1 MKAKRVTVCFDY
13 TNFDVLES
21 MLDRLKDEIT
31 QGRELFASVPLCI
44 TYLVG
49 FFNVDF
55 YHSIILL
62 CLDIG
67 LYRDISVLDSR
78 KSFGSCGLYF

>member
-31 QGRELFASVPLCI
+31 QGREFFESDVHDCNGAKRYLQFMQEYKKTRNFVIDKNVI
-44 TYLVG
+44 T
-49 FFNVDF
+49 
-55 YHSIILL
+55 I
-62 CLDIG
+62 
-67 LYRDISVLDSR
+67 
-78 KSFGSCGLYF
+78 KSKI